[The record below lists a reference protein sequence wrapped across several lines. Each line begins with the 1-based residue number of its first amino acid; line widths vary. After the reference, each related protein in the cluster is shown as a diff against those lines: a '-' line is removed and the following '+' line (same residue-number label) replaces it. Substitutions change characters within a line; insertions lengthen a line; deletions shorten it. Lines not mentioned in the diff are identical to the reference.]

1 MRKAG
6 GFKPVLNFDKN
17 VMESFQNLTESSGRV
32 YSMVTQG
39 DMSSFEKE
47 VGSLRRDIKITI
59 NEFSHRRI

>member
-6 GFKPVLNFDKN
+6 GFKQVLIFDKN

-39 DMSSFEKE
+39 DMSSFENE
-47 VGSLRRDIKITI
+47 VESLRRDIKNMI

>member
-6 GFKPVLNFDKN
+6 GFKQVLIFDKN

-39 DMSSFEKE
+39 AMSSFENE
-47 VGSLRRDIKITI
+47 VESLRRDIKNMI

>member
-1 MRKAG
+1 MRKDG
-6 GFKPVLNFDKN
+6 EFKPVLNFDKN

-32 YSMVTQG
+32 YSMITQG

-47 VGSLRRDIKITI
+47 VESLRRDIKNTI